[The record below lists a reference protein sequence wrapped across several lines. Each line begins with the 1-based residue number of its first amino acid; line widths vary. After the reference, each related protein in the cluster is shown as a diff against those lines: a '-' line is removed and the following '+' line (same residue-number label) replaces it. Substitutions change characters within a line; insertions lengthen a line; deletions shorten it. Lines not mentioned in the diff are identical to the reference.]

1 MGPDLPVGATFLRR
15 PATRKRGEGHGG
27 SEAPGA
33 GEVGK
38 IVREAVQKER
48 LPERW
53 TEFLL
58 RTAGLRTRWRRENGR
73 RGREDK

>member
-1 MGPDLPVGATFLRR
+1 
-15 PATRKRGEGHGG
+15 
-27 SEAPGA
+27 
-33 GEVGK
+33 
-38 IVREAVQKER
+38 VREAVQKER

-58 RTAGLRTRWRRENGR
+58 RTAGLRTRWRREIGR